1 MASSQTP
8 AASCSVVSEGSTDSG
23 ERKVVAALR
32 PNDDA
37 ADSIISQNAH
47 ILIDSEVNKSVR
59 WMPWHLL
66 AMKDV
71 GSDDT
76 LRGAANQ
83 AMIRRSPNGET
94 Q

>member
-1 MASSQTP
+1 
-8 AASCSVVSEGSTDSG
+8 
-23 ERKVVAALR
+23 
-32 PNDDA
+32 
-37 ADSIISQNAH
+37 
-47 ILIDSEVNKSVR
+47 VNKGVR